1 MLLDSLKGQRGWLGW
16 RSIRLKR
23 EEGGPGWCWRRGEL
37 FRGGEKGS
45 RGAAKL
51 RTDGARHVNAV
62 DTNTTTPTS
71 HRRRRRR
78 AQDWHHAAWRA
89 GGIGPRPRAVMPGW
103 EAIVGSASRRFVPP
117 LARDGD
123 NPGRGS
129 GAPRPPIGWVARHGG
144 ASGSMERVSCH
155 HARLHREPHC
165 LIEERVRPGGSW
177 TGGWVLVVVVP
188 VSRAVLVR
196 VSRPTVFT
204 SR

>member
-37 FRGGEKGS
+37 FRGSEKGS

-62 DTNTTTPTS
+62 DTTTTS
-71 HRRRRRR
+71 H
-78 AQDWHHAAWRA
+78 
-89 GGIGPRPRAVMPGW
+89 PPPPSPPGS
-103 EAIVGSASRRFVPP
+103 GLASRSLAGWWHWATAKSSHARLGSNSRIRFQAIRTAPG
-117 LARDGD
+117 ARRGQ
-123 NPGRGS
+123 PGGGS

-165 LIEERVRPGGSW
+165 LIEERVRPGGSL